1 MPPSKI
7 YIKLK
12 ALERISKEEITYR
25 VKQKE
30 LDSQYEKLKREVNH
44 GNDELHNEMKICKD
58 ASDEIST
65 LLLPMLYKKIDQF
78 EEDLDKYL
86 QKHDIHIK
94 KDIESLRKT
103 HRFKKRSEMVNFTK
117 EVLDSHKRNI
127 RLNNDMVSS
136 NESMDPEEYEYF
148 KERIINIFLIVA
160 DIKKRRLMEY
170 NFKLS
175 STRNMELL
183 DAEVNNDEIY

>member
-148 KERIINIFLIVA
+148 KESIINIFLIVA
-160 DIKKRRLMEY
+160 DIRKRRLMDY

>member
-136 NESMDPEEYEYF
+136 NEKHGS
-148 KERIINIFLIVA
+148 
-160 DIKKRRLMEY
+160 
-170 NFKLS
+170 
-175 STRNMELL
+175 
-183 DAEVNNDEIY
+183 

>member
-136 NESMDPEEYEYF
+136 NEKMDPEEYEYF

-160 DIKKRRLMEY
+160 DIRKRRLMEY

>member
-160 DIKKRRLMEY
+160 DIRKRRLMEY

>member
-30 LDSQYEKLKREVNH
+30 LDSQYEKLKREVSQ

-136 NESMDPEEYEYF
+136 NEKMDPEEYEYF

-160 DIKKRRLMEY
+160 DIRKRRLMEY

>member
-30 LDSQYEKLKREVNH
+30 LDSQYEKLKREVNQ

-136 NESMDPEEYEYF
+136 NEKMDPEEYEYF

-160 DIKKRRLMEY
+160 DIRKRRLMEY